1 MKLTVLS
8 PVEHDGRAYA
18 EGETVD
24 VKDEAQ
30 AQVLIACG
38 VAEAIPA
45 KKPKAAEAEA

>member
-38 VAEAIPA
+38 VAEAILA
-45 KKPKAAEAEA
+45 KKPKTADAEA